1 MLPGE
6 NGIPESLIV
15 FVALGLSI
23 STIVDP
29 TKSISNPLTYAV
41 PADTFTDNE
50 SSDGIFPSSVIW
62 SDLKRPP
69 LPISSFKVSAV
80 STIKLSIE

>member
-1 MLPGE
+1 MFALDASPILINGVPATLLTLNMLPGE

-50 SSDGIFPSSVIW
+50 SSDGIFPSSVI
-62 SDLKRPP
+62 
-69 LPISSFKVSAV
+69 
-80 STIKLSIE
+80 

>member
-1 MLPGE
+1 MFALDPSPTLINGVPATLLTLNMLPGE

-50 SSDGIFPSSVIW
+50 SSDGIFPSSVI
-62 SDLKRPP
+62 
-69 LPISSFKVSAV
+69 
-80 STIKLSIE
+80 